1 MSKKFLWGLI
11 LAGAGAVTIAAAQS
25 GAQPAAA
32 PAQAAAAPTPAA
44 PAQAATD
51 AKPVYPTMS
60 APAAPAA
67 EQKKVDKSLVSTADH
82 SKFKELQKGFA
93 TGPEVTKACLTCH
106 TEAAKQIHRTKHW
119 TWEFN
124 NPDTGQKL
132 GKKVVINNFCTANAS
147 NQEFCTACHVGYGW
161 KDAKFDFTSEDNV
174 DCLVCHDTTGTYRKL
189 PGFAGHPVYKDIE
202 FPPHSGKIVKTADLQ
217 KIAQNVGKT
226 SRRTCG
232 ACHFYGG
239 GGDAVKHG
247 DLDSSLTMP
256 SKFLD
261 VHMDKDGL
269 NFSCA
274 TCHMTTG
281 HDVPGSRY
289 TPTAAYERPAAYI
302 PGQREVN
309 LTACE
314 SCHSPNPHKME
325 RMNRHADKI
334 ACETCHIPEY
344 ARGGKAT
351 KTWWDW
357 STMGKMDKDG
367 KPFKR
372 KGPLGDE
379 YDSKKGD
386 FKYETNV
393 IPEYIW
399 FNGKVNYTLRETKL
413 DPSKVVKINS
423 FEGSPTDGKSRIW
436 PIKRFTGRQP
446 YDIGNNQLVVFHTA
460 GKDDS
465 ALWENFNWDKAIEY
479 GMKEVGAEY
488 SGKFAFVDTEMS
500 WPITHM
506 VAPKKDTLSC
516 QQCHI
521 KGGRLDKVP
530 GIYIPARDNKPWLD
544 IIGWIAVIGAL
555 IGVLIHGGIRIF
567 LSKKTGTH
575 S

>member
-1 MSKKFLWGLI
+1 
-11 LAGAGAVTIAAAQS
+11 V
-25 GAQPAAA
+25 
-32 PAQAAAAPTPAA
+32 
-44 PAQAATD
+44 
-51 AKPVYPTMS
+51 
-60 APAAPAA
+60 
-67 EQKKVDKSLVSTADH
+67 H
-82 SKFKELQKGFA
+82 
-93 TGPEVTKACLTCH
+93 PETK
-106 TEAAKQIHRTKHW
+106 Q
-119 TWEFN
+119 
-124 NPDTGQKL
+124 QL
-132 GKKVVINNFCTANAS
+132 GKKTIINNFCTAVPS
-147 NQEFCTACHVGYGW
+147 NQEFCTACHAGYGW
-161 KDAKFDFTSEDNV
+161 KDDKFDFSSQENV

-189 PGFAGHPVYKDIE
+189 PGWAGHPVYKDVE
-202 FPPHSGKIVKTADLQ
+202 FPPHSGKIVKAVDLQ
-217 KIAQNVGKT
+217 KVAQNVGKT
-226 SRRTCG
+226 SRRNCG

-256 SKFLD
+256 TKFLD

-289 TPTAAYERPAAYI
+289 TPVATYQRAKAFV

-314 SCHSPNPHKME
+314 SCHGPKPHQKD
-325 RMNRHADKI
+325 RLNSHTDKI
-334 ACETCHIPEY
+334 ACSTCHVPTF

-357 STMGKMDKDG
+357 STMGKMNKDG
-367 KPFKR
+367 KPFQR

-393 IPEYIW
+393 IPTYIW
-399 FNGKVNYTLRETKL
+399 FNGRVNYTLRETKL
-413 DPSKVVKINS
+413 DPTKVVKINS
-423 FEGSPTDGKSRIW
+423 FDGSATDGKSRIW

-446 YDIGNNQLVVFHTA
+446 YDVGNNQLLVFHTA

-465 ALWENFNWDKAIEY
+465 ALWENFNWDKAIEF
-479 GMKEVGAEY
+479 GMKSIGAEY

-506 VAPKKDTLSC
+506 VAPKEDALSC
-516 QQCHI
+516 QQCHA

-530 GIYIPARDNKPWLD
+530 GIYIPARDNIPWLD
-544 IIGWIAVIGAL
+544 RIGWLAVFAAL
-555 IGVLIHGGIRIF
+555 IGVLVHGGLRIY
-567 LSKKTGTH
+567 LSRKKEAK
-575 S
+575 SS